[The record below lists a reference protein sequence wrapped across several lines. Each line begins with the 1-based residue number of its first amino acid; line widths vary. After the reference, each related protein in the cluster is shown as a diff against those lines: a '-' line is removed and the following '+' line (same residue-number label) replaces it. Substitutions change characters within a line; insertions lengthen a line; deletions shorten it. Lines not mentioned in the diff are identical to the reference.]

1 MDTLAMPLAT
11 TPAAPAAD
19 RAFIQVRQARKVYA
33 SGEKSVEA
41 LSDVSFDVAR
51 GEFIAILGP
60 SGGGKSTLL
69 MMCGGLEQATGGTIE
84 IAGSRMTGPR
94 TSIGIMFQDPT
105 LLPWKTVL
113 QNVMFPADI
122 LGKSDAAYRDRAQ
135 QLVDMVGLHGFEH
148 KRPHELSGGMRQRVA
163 ICRALLNDPDIL
175 LMDEPFSAL
184 DAITRDEMN
193 EALLDIWRQYSKTAL
208 FVTHSIREAV
218 LLADRVLVMTRRPAT
233 VVADVRIPFGRPRDI
248 SVTETPEFTR
258 LCTELR
264 GMIEHGGGK
273 RDRRPGDG
281 PVLQPGRHGGQV

>member
-1 MDTLAMPLAT
+1 MDALAMPLA
-11 TPAAPAAD
+11 AASGAD
-19 RAFIQVRQARKVYA
+19 RGFIQVRQARKVYA
-33 SGEKSVEA
+33 SGDKSVEA
-41 LSDVSFDVAR
+41 LSNVSFDVAR

-60 SGGGKSTLL
+60 SGCGKSTLL
-69 MMCGGLEQATGGTIE
+69 MMCSGLESPSGGSIE
-84 IAGSRMTGPR
+84 IAGSPMTRPR
-94 TSIGIMFQDPT
+94 TSIGVMFQDPT

-113 QNVMFPADI
+113 QNVMFPAHV
-122 LGKSDAAYRDRAQ
+122 LGKPDAEYRDHAQ
-135 QLVDMVGLHGFEH
+135 RLVDMVGLHGFEN

-193 EALLDIWRQYSKTAL
+193 EVLLDIWRHYGKTAL

-233 VVADVRIPFGRPRDI
+233 VVADIRTPFGRPRDI
-248 SVTETPEFTR
+248 SVIETPEFAR
-258 LCTELR
+258 LCSELR
-264 GMIEHGGGK
+264 GMIEHGGSK

-281 PVLQPGRHGGQV
+281 PILQPGRHGGQE

>member
-1 MDTLAMPLAT
+1 MDARAPPLPIAT
-11 TPAAPAAD
+11 ATDP
-19 RAFIQVRQARKVYA
+19 RFIRVRQASKIYA
-33 SGEKSVEA
+33 SGDKPVEA

-60 SGGGKSTLL
+60 SGCGKSTLL
-69 MMCGGLEQATGGTIE
+69 MMCGGLESATGGEIE

-113 QNVMFPADI
+113 QNVMFPAHVLSRPDTE
-122 LGKSDAAYRDRAQ
+122 YRDRART
-135 QLVDMVGLHGFEH
+135 LIDMVGLHGFED

-193 EALLDIWRQYSKTAL
+193 EALLDIWRHYGKTAL

-233 VVADVRIPFGRPRDI
+233 IVSDIRVPFGRPRDI
-248 SVTETPEFTR
+248 SVTEMPEFTR
-258 LCTELR
+258 LCSELR

-281 PVLQPGRHGGQV
+281 PVLQPGRHGGQT

>member
-1 MDTLAMPLAT
+1 MDGLAMPIAT
-11 TPAAPAAD
+11 ASGAD
-19 RAFIQVRQARKVYA
+19 RGFIQVRRARQVYA
-33 SGEKSVEA
+33 SGENSIAA

-60 SGGGKSTLL
+60 SGCGKSTLL
-69 MMCGGLEQATGGTIE
+69 MMCGGLESATGGSIE
-84 IAGSRMTGPR
+84 IAGSPMTKPR
-94 TSIGIMFQDPT
+94 TSIGVMFQDPT

-113 QNVMFPADI
+113 QNVLFPAHVQ
-122 LGKSDAAYRDRAQ
+122 GKPDAEYRDHAQ
-135 QLVDMVGLHGFEH
+135 RLVDMVGLHGFEN

-193 EALLDIWRQYSKTAL
+193 EVLLDIWRHYGKTAL

-233 VVADVRIPFGRPRDI
+233 VVADIRIPFGRPRDI
-248 SVTETPEFTR
+248 SVIETPEFTR
-258 LCTELR
+258 LCSDLR
-264 GMIEHGGGK
+264 GMIEHGGSK

-281 PVLQPGRHGGQV
+281 PVLQPGRHGGQE

>member
-1 MDTLAMPLAT
+1 MDTLAMP
-11 TPAAPAAD
+11 PAIADAD
-19 RAFIQVRQARKVYA
+19 RGFIRVRQARKVYA
-33 SGEKSVEA
+33 SGGKSVEA

-60 SGGGKSTLL
+60 SGCGKSTLL
-69 MMCGGLEQATGGTIE
+69 MMCGGLEAATGGTIE
-84 IAGSRMTGPR
+84 IAGTPMKKPR
-94 TSIGIMFQDPT
+94 SSIGVMFQDPT

-113 QNVMFPADI
+113 ENVMFPAHVRG
-122 LGKSDAAYRDRAQ
+122 LPDAEYRDHARK
-135 QLVDMVGLHGFEH
+135 LVDMVGLHGFEG

-193 EALLDIWRQYSKTAL
+193 EVLLDIWRHYGKTAL

-233 VVADVRIPFGRPRDI
+233 VVADVRIPFDRPRDI
-248 SVTETPEFTR
+248 SVGETPEFAR
-258 LCTELR
+258 LCRELR

-281 PVLQPGRHGGQV
+281 PVLQPGRHGGQE

>member
-1 MDTLAMPLAT
+1 MDTLALPVASDAV
-11 TPAAPAAD
+11 AA
-19 RAFIQVRQARKVYA
+19 RGFIEVRQARKVYT
-33 SGEKSVEA
+33 SGDKPVEA
-41 LSDVSFDVAR
+41 LSDVSFDVAK

-60 SGGGKSTLL
+60 SGCGKSTLL
-69 MMCGGLEQATGGTIE
+69 MMCGGLERATGGTIE
-84 IAGSRMTGPR
+84 IAGRPMTGPR
-94 TSIGIMFQDPT
+94 PSIGIMFQDPT

-113 QNVMFPADI
+113 QNVMFPAHI
-122 LGKSDAAYRDRAQ
+122 LGKPDAQYRDRAR
-135 QLVDMVGLHGFEH
+135 QLVDMVGLHGFEN

-193 EALLDIWRQYSKTAL
+193 EALLDIWRHYGKTAL

-233 VVADVRIPFGRPRDI
+233 VVADIGVPFGRPRDI
-248 SVTETPEFTR
+248 SVSETPEFAK
-258 LCTELR
+258 LCADLR

-273 RDRRPGDG
+273 RARRPGDG
-281 PVLQPGRHGGQV
+281 PVLQPGRHGGQT